1 MVLKEKIETFTK
13 LNEKN
18 LFRALVVLEG
28 TTAKCLHHLYAKFSV
43 SLPGK
48 INRLSC

>member
-13 LNEKN
+13 LNKKN
-18 LFRALVVLEG
+18 LFRELEG

-43 SLPGK
+43 SLLGK